1 MRRHQAEA
9 DARTP
14 PLPPATADP
23 SLLLHFV
30 ASTTKDADADGDG
43 AEDGD
48 AGKKQ

>member
-9 DARTP
+9 AARTP
-14 PLPPATADP
+14 PLPLPAAA
-23 SLLLHFV
+23 LVLHFV
-30 ASTTKDADADGDG
+30 ASTTKDADADG